1 MKNIIIGGA
10 LLACAVLVSSC
21 SEEKK
26 LARQEHR
33 YMKKTYK
40 TLRKVLN
47 EADVTRLRDS
57 VRVLFPSNIMYEF
70 NSSVLNPGVYP
81 AIQRFANA
89 LNERSKTEIFVIG
102 HTDSVGTEAYNKELS
117 EHRADT
123 AKKWL
128 VNYKVDAARMHSW
141 GMGSRSP
148 IAANDSEEGRKK
160 NRCVEFVVLYN
171 FGKK

>member
-1 MKNIIIGGA
+1 MKNSIIGGA
-10 LLACAVLVSSC
+10 FIACAVLLASC

-33 YMKKTYK
+33 YMKRTYK
-40 TLRKVLN
+40 TLKKVLN

-70 NSSVLNPGVYP
+70 NSSVLNPNIYP
-81 AIQRFANA
+81 AVQRFANA
-89 LNERSKTEIFVIG
+89 LNDRSKTEIFVIG

-117 EHRADT
+117 EQRADT

-128 VNYKVDAARMHSW
+128 VTYKVADARMHSW
-141 GMGSRSP
+141 GMGSKSP
-148 IAANDSEEGRKK
+148 IASNDSEEGRKK

-171 FGKK
+171 FKKK